1 MKMLNGLIQECQ
13 QKGIPIP
20 EGQRVSRD
28 YLIRKLADHHL
39 QNEPRGVPPLDQVS
53 PQLAKDIQDI
63 SEEEREEAL
72 KSDLYAC
79 GEKVNGVRGILHV
92 RPEGIRITS
101 RNRCADTYL
110 LNELTENLPH
120 LCSLD
125 LSGWEGSLFDGELF
139 LKDAFIDLGS
149 KANALEATAAILHC
163 GSEKAKKFQDL
174 NGKIRYHIFDVIKAK
189 GEDLVSL
196 PFKERLNHLHEFE
209 ASIQARGYGQ
219 SLEFEEL
226 IFKDKEQYLKKVIES
241 GGEGIVLKDLDA
253 PYSFGARPRS
263 WLKIK
268 RNSTVDAIIIGF
280 DRGMGWNKKGLIG
293 SIDLG
298 VFDENG
304 SLRSIG
310 RVSSFPFQKRL
321 EMTEVIDGF
330 PSLNKAFL
338 GTVVECSF
346 QELNKNLKGR
356 HLQIVGFRTGA
367 EAKPISECILDL
379 SKDKEK
385 LIDAGVPIPCSMA
398 MPDFMSAYLTKRQEA

>member
-1 MKMLNGLIQECQ
+1 MKKLNELIQECQ

-20 EGQRVSRD
+20 GGRKVSRD

-39 QNEPRGVPPLDQVS
+39 QQDPRGIPPLDQIS

-63 SEEEREEAL
+63 SEEERDEAL
-72 KSDLYAC
+72 KSDRYAC
-79 GEKVNGVRGILHV
+79 GEKINGVRGILHI

-101 RNRCADTYL
+101 RNRCSDTYR
-110 LNELTENLPH
+110 LNELSENLSD

-125 LSGWEGSLFDGELF
+125 LKSWQGSIFDGELY
-139 LKDAFIDLGS
+139 LKDEFINLGS
-149 KANALEATAAILHC
+149 KANALEATAALLHC
-163 GSEKAKKFQDL
+163 GAEKAKEFQDL

-196 PFKERLNHLHEFE
+196 PFKERLNYLHEFK
-209 ASIQARGYGQ
+209 ASIQAQGYGQ

-226 IFKDKEQYLKKVIES
+226 VFAGKEQYLKKVIES
-241 GGEGIVLKDLDA
+241 GGEGVILKDLAA
-253 PYSFGARPRS
+253 PYSLGARPRS

-268 RNSTVDAIIIGF
+268 RSSTVDAIIIGF
-280 DRGMGWNKKGLIG
+280 DSGMEWNKKGLIG
-293 SIDLG
+293 SIELG
-298 VFDENG
+298 VFDECG
-304 SLRSIG
+304 DLRSIG
-310 RVSSFPFQKRL
+310 RVSSFPFQKRM

-356 HLQIVGFRTGA
+356 HLQIVCFRTGA
-367 EAKPISECILDL
+367 EGKSVSECVLDF

-385 LIDAGVPIPCSMA
+385 LTRAGVPIPASKGR
-398 MPDFMSAYLTKRQEA
+398 PDFPSAYLTKRQEA